1 MFYSHTQA
9 RSKLPKKRRR
19 VLPVEAPRAKQ
30 PPAGGGGGGA
40 GGGGARS
47 GQGMKIALA
56 LANSA
61 PLGAGQPPVAQSSA
75 GHGGGPRASTA
86 GIGTP
91 RARGPSLFQQS
102 DAVHRPAHAGSP
114 TRRKL
119 LDNVDNCHS
128 SMQTRL
134 HSTNCVKPIQFSVSL
149 PQRQRL
155 TLSTPGKCSMRPESH
170 RRATRCPTGRFRST
184 RPRYESAPIPSH
196 QLRAAL
202 LLAVQHQIC
211 VCICTCSCI
220 VY

>member
-1 MFYSHTQA
+1 MCAQTFAGMFVGTLCAVTGVLTISLPVPVIVSNFTMFYSHTQA

-30 PPAGGGGGGA
+30 PPAGGGGGGP
-40 GGGGARS
+40 GGGGARG

-61 PLGAGQPPVAQSSA
+61 PLGAGQPPGAQSSA
-75 GHGGGPRASTA
+75 AHGGGPRASSA

-102 DAVHRPAHAGSP
+102 DAVHRPAPAGSP

-128 SMQTRL
+128 SMQTHL
-134 HSTNCVKPIQFSVSL
+134 HSTYCVEPNLCPLFHC
-149 PQRQRL
+149 
-155 TLSTPGKCSMRPESH
+155 CSAHARCHRRPEGA
-170 RRATRCPTGRFRST
+170 RGVRKVTGAPFGAQQAG
-184 RPRYESAPIPSH
+184 SA
-196 QLRAAL
+196 
-202 LLAVQHQIC
+202 
-211 VCICTCSCI
+211 
-220 VY
+220 